1 MRIIIT
7 ETQLKNIIV
16 NNDLLNEFELADL
29 GHWALDIGGLIPGI
43 GDAVDIAHAL
53 WYFKLGEKLL
63 GTLTLISA
71 IPVVGSV
78 IGVGAKLFIKGLEKA
93 SAKILGKIGAT
104 SLEQVFKHPDKLIQF
119 IKYLEKESPE
129 LAKQFKDLMSSLSKN
144 SSTASGLINKLKQL
158 PYVGAKITGV
168 DEFFK
173 LLTGS
178 SKILEK
184 ELPKLEKKRIGKMVK
199 RGSLTTRKLLPGEDE
214 EEYIKDDSE
223 DTSSDYKYSY

>member
-7 ETQLKNIIV
+7 ESQLKNIID
-16 NNDLLNEFELADL
+16 NNDLLNEFELVDL

-71 IPVVGSV
+71 IPIVGSV
-78 IGVGAKLFIKGLEKA
+78 IGISGKIFVKGLEKA

-104 SLEQVFKHPDKLIQF
+104 SLEQVFKHPDKLVQF
-119 IKYLEKESPE
+119 VKYLEKESP
-129 LAKQFKDLMSSLSKN
+129 LLGKQFKDLMGSLSKN
-144 SSTASGLINKLKQL
+144 SSSASGLINKLKQL

-184 ELPKLEKKRIGKMVK
+184 ELPKLEKKRIASMVK

-214 EEYIKDDSE
+214 EEYIEDDSE